1 MNKKLMI
8 TAAALLAFSTL
19 AGCTVKPGQGSNSAG
34 GDSGN
39 PDPSSSSQPIDTKVT
54 VTFDLN
60 YQGAPAPTTVQVEK
74 NDYVDEPD
82 DPTRDNYFF
91 KGWYDTAD
99 ASGDEFDFFLTPI
112 VEDITLYADWAAAY
126 NVTFYLNKPEAQEQ
140 EVYSSSVVEAG
151 ELVSRPVDPKIK
163 GYTFGGWYENAAC
176 DDDQLFN
183 FATAV
188 SKNLDLYAKWELPDW
203 KSAKAAIDKYLGYL
217 ASVEG
222 VTVPQFPNSDY
233 TVDDRYRDALVVSGP
248 DKCIAE
254 YLPILEAAGYTVDA
268 EKNEA
273 SNEYITLKLRENDDA
288 TKDQFELLVII
299 NGTGE
304 VTEFNDVPYKIGTQ
318 QNFIGLPAAA
328 LSGFSRFEVYKG
340 NLTTGDPCTSISLYF
355 DEKPE
360 GSTLTDEQYFN
371 QKLTT
376 FKGKL
381 GSSKYNTGYF
391 TDTGGLYFYDK
402 AYLTMNQVDAFDA
415 STPLRIEILS
425 YSYAALYGAGVSLN
439 KIDKATFAAASA
451 TALWKTTAAFDVDLS
466 SIAATAAVN
475 GKNFIV
481 EYDVGDRQP
490 YVELDIL
497 GVKASDAG
505 LNAVYNAVLNAVY
518 ALDDWELF
526 SDGDGGYYAYHYV
539 NGDSGLKSDAKLT
552 LDYSYTSAT
561 NAIFGGLTVE
571 VILNPVDTE
580 WDAEFVADYFAA
592 EALPGDNTALP
603 AYTGT
608 FAFVEMETSEY
619 GDYLDIYMKYT
630 DSTEVNAYLESLSN
644 STYNY
649 SAKGQDAT
657 GAYVFASQSGNF
669 EVLAYVGQNSLEIVV
684 NAAPLKEFQN
694 DANGLASANAILTA
708 RSAFAIPS
716 EAYALLQGQYS
727 GIEMYSYF
735 DFEENAGYSVVD
747 FISNVVAPAGEGEK
761 TAVENDAEALI
772 NYFGAN
778 GYAYDDQSGKL
789 TINGLAMYI
798 EATAPVEASGDAE
811 AQPSRL
817 EFTVIG
823 NPPESMDD
831 GHVTKY
837 SSTRYVADNGDL
849 FLMNIGASTLQN
861 LDMPNSYFNSYCKG
875 KVENSQLPSLYAAL
889 PDNTAYVSTELNLVP
904 DYSAGAYDGNLT
916 YPYFLSTKL
925 VDSTA
930 EKEVLNGAATA
941 YATALGNAGFVPAVD
956 QLLNYVYQQSSDF
969 QGYWNANS
977 GEFVMVEVDADS
989 NTVEVSVFYTGAL
1002 LRASYIKI
1010 L

>member
-99 ASGDEFDFFLTPI
+99 ASGEEFDFFLTPI

-273 SNEYITLKLRENDDA
+273 SNEYITLKLRESDDA

-304 VTEFNDVPYKIGTQ
+304 VTEFNDVPYKVGTQ
-318 QNFIGLPAAA
+318 QNYLGLPTNA
-328 LSGFSRFEVYKG
+328 LSGFTKFEVYKG
-340 NLTTGDPCTSISLYF
+340 NLTTGDPCASISLYF

-371 QKLTT
+371 QKVTT

-381 GSSKYNTGYF
+381 GSKYSSGYF

-415 STPLRIEILS
+415 STPLKIEILS

-439 KIDKATFAAASA
+439 AIENDKFAAASA
-451 TALWKTTAAFDVDLS
+451 AALWKTSASFGVDLS
-466 SIAATAAVN
+466 SLAAANSVN

-481 EYDVGDRQP
+481 EYDVGSRTA
-490 YVELDIL
+490 YVEVDIY
-497 GVKASDAG
+497 GIKRSNSAV
-505 LNAVYNAVLNAVY
+505 NAVYSAVLTAVN

-526 SDGDGGYYAYHYV
+526 RDGDGNYYAYHYST
-539 NGDSGLKSDAKLT
+539 GDSGKKADAKM
-552 LDYSYTSAT
+552 
-561 NAIFGGLTVE
+561 
-571 VILNPVDTE
+571 VIEASSDSVLSGYVLSIVLNPVEVE
-580 WDAEFVADYFAA
+580 WNEQFVSEYFAT
-592 EALPGDNTALP
+592 EALPGVAEPGLP
-603 AYTGT
+603 KYTGD
-608 FAFVEMETSEY
+608 FAFIEMETSDY

-630 DSTEVNAYLESLSN
+630 KAAEVSAYLESLSN

-649 SAKGQDAT
+649 SAKGQDAS

-669 EVLAYVGQNSLEIVV
+669 ELLAYVGEDSFELVV
-684 NAAPLKEFQN
+684 NAAPEKEIVY
-694 DANGLASANAILTA
+694 DGSALATINAVLQP
-708 RSAFAIPS
+708 RHAFEMPS
-716 EAYALLQGQYS
+716 GALNLLSSNYTKVNY
-727 GIEMYSYF
+727 YSYF
-735 DFEENAGYSVVD
+735 DLEEGAGYSCVSFVSD
-747 FISNVVAPAGEGEK
+747 VITPAGEGEK
-761 TAVENDAEALI
+761 TTVEEDADVVI
-772 NYFGAN
+772 NYFVSTL
-778 GYAYDDQSGKL
+778 GYTYKAADNSL
-789 TINGLAMYI
+789 TLEGTKVVIS
-798 EATAPVEASGDAE
+798 ATAPVEASGDDE
-811 AQPSRL
+811 AVPSKL
-817 EFTVIG
+817 EFIIIG
-823 NPPESMDD
+823 NAPEAMDE
-831 GHVTKY
+831 GHVIKYTSTK
-837 SSTRYVADNGDL
+837 YVADNGDL
-849 FLMNIGASTLQN
+849 FLMNIADTELRNISAPYYNSYVKGKIEAST
-861 LDMPNSYFNSYCKG
+861 
-875 KVENSQLPSLYAAL
+875 LPSLYNAL
-889 PDNTAYVSTELNLVP
+889 PDKTAYVNTTLYLSS
-904 DYSAGAYDGNLT
+904 DWSKYDSALMYNYWLE
-916 YPYFLSTKL
+916 TKL
-925 VDSTA
+925 VDAT
-930 EKEVLNGAATA
+930 EGKEVLNAAKAAYIAALTA
-941 YATALGNAGFVPAVD
+941 AGFVAGS
-956 QLLNYVYQQSSDF
+956 NEIWSTARA
-969 QGYWNANS
+969 GYWCAAS
-977 GEFVMVEVDADS
+977 GQFVELLVDEDE
-989 NTVEVSVFYTGAL
+989 NVITVDLWFIGKEM
-1002 LRASYIKI
+1002 RNYIK
-1010 L
+1010 